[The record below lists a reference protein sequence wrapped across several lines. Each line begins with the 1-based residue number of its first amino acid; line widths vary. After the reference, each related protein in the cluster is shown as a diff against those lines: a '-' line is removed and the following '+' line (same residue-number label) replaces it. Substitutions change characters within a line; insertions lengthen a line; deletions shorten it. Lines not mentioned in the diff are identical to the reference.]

1 MWDTTNPGATCPTT
15 WPERAERVE
24 WLCAVRNWG
33 DSTNPGALSRDEGA
47 TRYTNPFTMIERIT
61 ILGTGLIGS
70 SVGLALRSHGFTGS
84 IAGWDPDSEQ
94 LATALSLGAITVSAD
109 DPLTAAA
116 ASDLILLGGPV
127 FTILDWLNRLAPIL
141 SEHQLVT
148 DVGSVKGAICA
159 HSRGKYNGTNADG
172 SRQPGFLPGHP
183 MAGKEV
189 SGAANA
195 DESLFL
201 GSVWL
206 FTNVILSEAKDLAV
220 SPAITHLLGAEW
232 RNWVAKFGCR
242 ILDLDPERHDVLC
255 AWISHLPQ
263 FVSTAMSALLE
274 DEFAANADLL
284 PIGGRALR
292 EMTRLGASPFSMWRD
307 IAHTNSDAIAHAL
320 HALEQ
325 RLAHIR
331 ENLKTPELREEFDRA
346 NQFRHRTPR

>member
-1 MWDTTNPGATCPTT
+1 
-15 WPERAERVE
+15 
-24 WLCAVRNWG
+24 
-33 DSTNPGALSRDEGA
+33 
-47 TRYTNPFTMIERIT
+47 MIERIA
-61 ILGTGLIGS
+61 ILGTGLIGA

-84 IAGWDPDSEQ
+84 ITGWDPDPQQ
-94 LATALSLGAITVSAD
+94 LHTALSLGAITVAAD

-116 ASDLILLGGPV
+116 ESNLILLAGPV
-127 FTILDWLNRLAPIL
+127 FTILENLNRLAPIL
-141 SEHQLVT
+141 RNDQLVT

-159 HSRGKYNGTNADG
+159 HARDKYNGTNADG

-195 DESLFL
+195 DASLFL

-206 FTNVILSEAKDLAV
+206 FTESASPTELSSRPEDAKAAAAEGPAV
-220 SPAITHLLGAEW
+220 SLAAEW
-232 RNWVAKFGCR
+232 RSWVAKFGCR
-242 ILDLDPERHDVLC
+242 IIDLDPERHDVLC

-263 FVSTAMSALLE
+263 FVSTAMAALLE
-274 DEFAANADLL
+274 EEFAANPDLL

-307 IAHTNSDAIAHAL
+307 IAHTNTDAVAAAL

-325 RLAHIR
+325 RLAHLR
-331 ENLKTPELREEFDRA
+331 ENLKNPELRDEFDRA
-346 NQFRHRTPR
+346 NRFRFRTPR